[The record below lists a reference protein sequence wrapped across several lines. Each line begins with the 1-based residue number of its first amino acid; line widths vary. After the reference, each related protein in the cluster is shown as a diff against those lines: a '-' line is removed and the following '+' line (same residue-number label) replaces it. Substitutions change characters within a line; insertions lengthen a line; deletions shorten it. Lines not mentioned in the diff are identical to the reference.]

1 MAKVRII
8 IDDLSPRREQFSLWS
23 IIYVKVNETCF
34 PDDAWSDATSSVLV
48 IWNTN
53 TYKLLCGCAKYCELP
68 FMDGDFEI
76 KLTATE
82 KRLAQM
88 SLCQDENEIEHFD
101 DVDLLYFVRQLIAAS
116 TKVLEYDKLT
126 GKEQSV
132 EMNTLANSLEK
143 LRKKYM
149 EFSP

>member
-1 MAKVRII
+1 MYYRAQY
-8 IDDLSPRREQFSLWS
+8 SPPA
-23 IIYVKVNETCF
+23 YVPVVTRDGHC
-34 PDDAWSDATSSVLV
+34 PADSPA
-48 IWNTN
+48 
-53 TYKLLCGCAKYCELP
+53 LCGH
-68 FMDGDFEI
+68 
-76 KLTATE
+76 
-82 KRLAQM
+82 
-88 SLCQDENEIEHFD
+88 SHFD